1 MYIDKDRKHRLH
13 EEIINT
19 DSGVEIVIIALL
31 ETLMIPTNETIGK
44 TVILMIF
51 FGNQQNRDRPSV
63 DQSNY
68 VTSDFASLTQQ

>member
-1 MYIDKDRKHRLH
+1 M
-13 EEIINT
+13 
-19 DSGVEIVIIALL
+19 IVLL
-31 ETLMIPTNETIGK
+31 EILMIPTNETIGK

-51 FGNQQNRDRPSV
+51 FWKSQNRARPSA